1 MCPLCYH
8 ITQQMRSNGPGRG
21 AGRHGIV
28 RGHVTLPLGGVQ
40 KLRQFSDVVSGAW
53 ANPWGRAG
61 ITTAIGVAA
70 LAVLVRSIPL
80 GEVAHNL
87 QPRHV
92 SPLVA
97 IVVLTLLGQLVR
109 AARWAMLLRARLNV
123 SLLEALWV
131 NAATALANYLLP
143 FRSGEGLRLWWLAKR
158 QRQPAGAAL
167 GLIVA
172 DHAFDLGG
180 ITAVLAAGTVL
191 KATATDSQLPALPAL
206 ALVLALAAAALVIIA
221 GGAYLGPTLVGCAPV
236 CRVLRRS
243 WSDAV
248 TRQSLAFRSGL
259 SSVSSRRFAVLLAIS
274 AVAVSL
280 DGLAFSML
288 FFALGLA
295 VPIASAIVAQVTLLF
310 TYLLPAAPG
319 YVGSLEAGGTLLLT
333 SIGLSP
339 GAAAG
344 AIVLWHALATACIVG
359 LGVVALHRV
368 LRTSTVASGTQQ

>member
-1 MCPLCYH
+1 MVL
-8 ITQQMRSNGPGRG
+8 
-21 AGRHGIV
+21 
-28 RGHVTLPLGGVQ
+28 GHVTLPLGGVQ
-40 KLRQFSDVVSGAW
+40 KRLCDAVSSAW
-53 ANPWGRAG
+53 ANPWRRAG

-70 LAVLVRSIPL
+70 LAILLRSIPL
-80 GEVAHNL
+80 GQVAQNL
-87 QPRHV
+87 QPRHL
-92 SPLVA
+92 SPLLA
-97 IVVLTLLGQLVR
+97 IVGLTLLSQLVR
-109 AARWAMLLRARLNV
+109 AARWAMLLRARLAV

-158 QRQPAGAAL
+158 QRQPASAAL

-191 KATATDSQLPALPAL
+191 KATAADNQLPALPAL
-206 ALVLALAAAALVIIA
+206 VLVLALAAAALTVIA
-221 GGAYLGPTLVGCAPV
+221 GGAYLGPRMLACGPA
-236 CRVLRRS
+236 CRLLRRS

-248 TRQSLAFRSGL
+248 TQQSLAFRSGL
-259 SSVSSRRFAVLLAIS
+259 SSVSSRRFVVLLAAS

-280 DGLAFSML
+280 DGLAFAML

-319 YVGSLEAGGTLLLT
+319 YVGSMEAGGTLLLT

-368 LRTSTVASGTQQ
+368 LRASSVGSGTQQ